1 MVLGLFSKLKC
12 ELKRSR
18 NISFF
23 ARDSAPKYFWG
34 LDFLQ

>member
-18 NISFF
+18 NILL
-23 ARDSAPKYFWG
+23 RTHDSAPKYLWG